1 MKSYIDVDTGG
12 TFTDAFV
19 LLDGKVVFTKSP
31 TTPNR
36 LSEGIMKALEA
47 AAEALG
53 ISSDALLENM
63 ETFRFSTTYAT
74 NALIQKI
81 GPKLG
86 LMTTVGFEDMLVIGK
101 GSSWADKM
109 TVKEMRN
116 VARVVKPKP
125 LISREM
131 TVGVNER
138 IDSQGNII
146 RPLDENDVVEKL
158 RYLQSRGAEGFVVCL
173 LNSHVNPTH
182 EQKIEKLIRKE
193 YLGPY
198 LGAGLLV
205 VLSSQVCPKQGEYTR
220 TTTTILNAYLHRP
233 IQQGMMDLVGEVKR
247 KNVKGSLMAIHCTG
261 GMAPIPRTTPLQTY
275 SAGPIAG
282 LMAGS
287 HLGKILGCDNVV
299 VGDMGGTSFDL
310 SLVVQGSPRFYEIKP
325 VVEDWWVDMT
335 MLWLRSIGAGG
346 GSIAHLNPLLA
357 NSLEVG
363 PLSAGA
369 MPGPACYGR
378 GGTEPTVTDADVVLG
393 YIDPNHF
400 HGGKMKLD
408 KDLAHRAIKDRI
420 ADPLGVDI
428 PEAAR
433 LMKKVVDANM
443 GDIIVKETYLRGFD
457 PKDFVLFAAGGAGP
471 THCCGFGFYGK
482 LDKIVVFPFSATFCA
497 LGSAGM
503 DIVHI
508 YERSKRI
515 ILLEPEARGY
525 FEDYDQY
532 NDVVESLR
540 QQAARD
546 IQGEGFSLEGMAL
559 RLELEMK
566 FGGQVHVLR
575 TNSPHLRLEKPEDV
589 TEVCQAFFKEFNSF
603 YGSAAMYPEGGVEIR
618 NFILHA
624 ILPQHDIELPTYP
637 MTGEKVSKSAH
648 KGERMAYWEAYGGY
662 RPTPIFDQVEIKP
675 GNRLEGPAI
684 IECRDT
690 NVVLEPGAK
699 LVVDQYLNMLIEK
712 IRSAKNASGF

>member
-1 MKSYIDVDTGG
+1 MKSYIDIDTGG

-19 LLDGKVVFTKSP
+19 MLDGKVVYTKSP

-47 AAEALG
+47 AAGELD
-53 ISSDALLENM
+53 ISIDELLKTM

-86 LMTTVGFEDMLVIGK
+86 LITTKGFEDMLVIGK

-138 IDSQGNII
+138 IDSQGEII
-146 RPLDENDVVEKL
+146 RPLDEDDVIEKISNL
-158 RYLQSRGAEGFVVCL
+158 LKKGAEGFVICL

-193 YLGPY
+193 FLGPY
-198 LGAGLLV
+198 LGSSLLV

-233 IQQGMMDLVGEVKR
+233 IQLGMMDLVGEVRR
-247 KNVKGSLMAIHCTG
+247 KHGKGSLMAIHCTG

-287 HLGKILGCDNVV
+287 HLGRMLGYENVV
-299 VGDMGGTSFDL
+299 VSDMGGTSFDL

-346 GSIAHLNPLLA
+346 GSVAHLNPALD
-357 NSLEVG
+357 NRLEVG
-363 PLSAGA
+363 PSSAGA
-369 MPGPACYGR
+369 MPGPACYGK
-378 GGTEPTVTDADVVLG
+378 GGTEPTVTDADLILG
-393 YIDPNHF
+393 YIDPNYF

-408 KDLAHRAIKDRI
+408 KDPAHNAIKDKI
-420 ADPLGVDI
+420 AGPLGVDV

-433 LMKKVVDANM
+433 LIKKVVDANM
-443 GDIIVKETYLRGFD
+443 ADIIVKETYLRGFD
-457 PKDFVLFAAGGAGP
+457 PKDFILFAAGGAGP
-471 THCCGFGFYGK
+471 THCCGYGFYGK
-482 LDKIVVFPFSATFCA
+482 LDRIIVFPFSATFCA

-503 DIVHI
+503 DVVHL

-515 ILLEPEARGY
+515 ILLEPEAKGY
-525 FEDYDQY
+525 FEDYEQY
-532 NDVVESLR
+532 NEMVESLK
-540 QQAARD
+540 QQAVRD
-546 IQGEGFSLEGMAL
+546 IKGEGFSLEGMIL

-575 TNSPHLRLEKPEDV
+575 TTSPYLSIEKPEDV
-589 TEVCQAFFKEFNSF
+589 KDICQAFFNEFNDF

-618 NFILHA
+618 NFILHC
-624 ILPQHDIELPTYP
+624 ILPQHKIELPTYP
-637 MTGEKVSKSAH
+637 MAGERVSKRAH
-648 KGERMAYWEAYGGY
+648 RGERMAYWEEYGDYY
-662 RPTPIFDQVEIKP
+662 RTPILDKTEIKP
-675 GNRLEGPAI
+675 GNLVEGPAI
-684 IECRDT
+684 IECKDT

-699 LVVDQYLNMLIEK
+699 LVVDQYLNLLIEK
-712 IRSAKNASGF
+712 I

>member
-19 LLDGKVVFTKSP
+19 LLDGKVVYTKSP

-47 AAEALG
+47 AADELG
-53 ISSDALLENM
+53 VSIDELLQNM

-86 LMTTVGFEDMLVIGK
+86 LITTIGFEDMLVIGK

-125 LISREM
+125 LIPRQM

-138 IDSQGNII
+138 IDSQGDII
-146 RPLDENDVVEKL
+146 RPLDEDDVIEKL
-158 RYLQSRGAEGFVVCL
+158 RFLQNKGAEGFVICL
-173 LNSHVNPTH
+173 LNSHLNPSH
-182 EQKIEKLIRKE
+182 ERKIERLIRE
-193 YLGPY
+193 EFLGPY
-198 LGAGLLV
+198 LGASLLV

-220 TTTTILNAYLHRP
+220 TTTSILNAYLHRP
-233 IQQGMMDLVGEVKR
+233 IQLGMLDLVGEVRR
-247 KNVKGSLMAIHCTG
+247 KNSKGSLMAIHCTG

-275 SAGPIAG
+275 GAGPIAG

-346 GSIAHLNPLLA
+346 GSVAQLNPLLD

-369 MPGPACYGR
+369 IPGPACYGR
-378 GGTEPTVTDADVVLG
+378 GGTEPTVTDADLILG

-408 KDLAHRAIKDRI
+408 KDLAHKAI
-420 ADPLGVDI
+420 
-428 PEAAR
+428 
-433 LMKKVVDANM
+433 
-443 GDIIVKETYLRGFD
+443 KETYLRGFD
-457 PKDFVLFAAGGAGP
+457 PKDFILFAAGGAGP

-482 LDKIVVFPFSATFCA
+482 LSKIIVFPFSATFCA

-515 ILLEPEARGY
+515 ILFEPEGRGY
-525 FEDYDQY
+525 FEDYEQF
-532 NDVVESLR
+532 NEVVESLM
-540 QQAARD
+540 QQAERD
-546 IQGEGFSLEGMAL
+546 IKGEGFSLRSMVL

-575 TNSPHLRLEKPEDV
+575 TNSPFLRLEKPEDV
-589 TEVCQAFFKEFNSF
+589 KDVCQAFFKEFNDF

-618 NFILHA
+618 NFILHS
-624 ILPQHDIELPTYP
+624 ILPQHEIELPTYP
-637 MTGEKVSKSAH
+637 RSGEKVSEMAH
-648 KGERMAYWEAYGGY
+648 RGNRMAYWEEYGGY
-662 RPTPIFDQVEIKP
+662 RRTPILDQTQMKP

-684 IECRDT
+684 IECKDT
-690 NVVLEPGAK
+690 NVVLEPGTK
-699 LVVDQYLNMLIEK
+699 LVVDKYLNFLIEK
-712 IRSAKNASGF
+712 I

>member
-1 MKSYIDVDTGG
+1 MKAYIDVDTGG

-19 LLDGKVVFTKSP
+19 LLDGKVVYTKSP
-31 TTPNR
+31 TTPDR
-36 LSEGIMKALEA
+36 LSEGIIKALES
-47 AAEALG
+47 AAEELNVS
-53 ISSDALLENM
+53 IDELLKSM

-86 LMTTVGFEDMLVIGK
+86 LITTKGFEDMLVIGK

-116 VARVVKPKP
+116 VARVVKPVP
-125 LISREM
+125 LISRAM

-138 IDSQGNII
+138 IDSRGDII
-146 RPLDENDVVEKL
+146 RPLDEDDLIVKL
-158 RYLQSRGAEGFVVCL
+158 RVLQSRGIEGFVVCL
-173 LNSHVNPTH
+173 LNSHVNPAH
-182 EQKIEKLIRKE
+182 EGQIEKLIRKE
-193 YLGPY
+193 FSGPTLGSS
-198 LGAGLLV
+198 LLI

-233 IQQGMMDLVGEVKR
+233 IQLGMMDLVGEVR
-247 KNVKGSLMAIHCTG
+247 SRQGKGSLMAIHCTG

-287 HLGKILGCDNVV
+287 HLGKILECANVV

-346 GSIAHLNPLLA
+346 GSIGHLNPLLE

-378 GGTEPTVTDADVVLG
+378 GGTEPTVTDADLVLG
-393 YIDPNHF
+393 YIDPNNF
-400 HGGKMKLD
+400 HGGRMKLD
-408 KDLAHRAIKDRI
+408 KDLAHRAIREKI
-420 ADPLGVDI
+420 ADPLGVDV

-433 LMKKVVDANM
+433 LIKKIVDANM
-443 GDIIVKETYLRGFD
+443 GDILVKETYLRGFD
-457 PKDFVLFAAGGAGP
+457 PKDFTLFAAGGAGP

-482 LDKIVVFPFSATFCA
+482 LDKIIVFPFSATFCA

-515 ILLEPEARGY
+515 ILLEPEGKGY
-525 FEDYDQY
+525 FEDYKQF
-532 NDVVESLR
+532 NDVVEGLR
-540 QQAARD
+540 KQAERD
-546 IQGEGFSLEGMAL
+546 IEGEGFSLEGMVL

-575 TNSPHLRLEKPEDV
+575 TSSPFPAIEKHEDV
-589 TEVCQAFFKEFNSF
+589 KGICQAFFKEFRDF

-624 ILPQHDIELPTYP
+624 VLPQHDIELPTYA
-637 MTGEKVSKSAH
+637 MAGERVSKSAY
-648 KGERMAYWEAYGGY
+648 KEERMAFWEEYGGY
-662 RPTPIFDQVEIKP
+662 RRTPILDQAEIKP

-684 IECRDT
+684 VECKDT
-690 NVVLEPGAK
+690 NVVLEPGAR
-699 LVVDQYLNMLIEK
+699 LAVDKYLNFVIEK
-712 IRSAKNASGF
+712 M